1 MSKRDDRISLVDMLI
16 HAREA
21 VDLLGEASADELK
34 SNRVMQL
41 ALMRL
46 VEIVGE
52 AANRVSLTTQQR
64 HPEIPWPLIIGM
76 RNRIVHEYDNVN
88 LNVLWDTITNEL
100 PPLIGQLEAIL
111 GEGT

>member
-100 PPLIGQLEAIL
+100 PPLISQLEAIL